1 MILQSSAMPR
11 LGYEEWRAVIRS
23 VAGHYSPEVIDPA
36 DFAGRVCTERM
47 YGFDAFYVDH
57 NAHRVHRT
65 ERDVRL
71 DGVEAYHIVLQVVGQ
86 STILQNDQEVTL
98 DVGDVALVDSTR
110 AMTYVNDGYAQ
121 WLSVQLPRQSLVSHL
136 GFEPQGGSCGRRP
149 TRGARALFEILV
161 DEFKDDLSSASAG
174 AYMQLVIY
182 DLIGALFVA
191 SDLPSI
197 SSHSDKLFT
206 RACALIRDRF
216 ADPDLSP
223 CQVAAEARISL
234 RYVQKI
240 FTQRGSTCG
249 HLINSMRLDHAAR
262 LLRRRAFADTG
273 QSIAEI
279 AYACG
284 FNDYNRFSRSFRQRF
299 GHAPSVH
306 AEGGSPTRR
315 DHQSL
320 CSIRPSV

>member
-1 MILQSSAMPR
+1 MAMILQSSATPV
-11 LGYEEWRAVIRS
+11 LSYEEWQAVIRS
-23 VAGHYSPEVIDPA
+23 AAGNYNPEVVEPA
-36 DFAGRVCTERM
+36 TFAGRVCIGRM
-47 YGFDAFYVDH
+47 YGLDAFHVDH
-57 NAHRVHRT
+57 NAHRVKRT
-65 ERDVRL
+65 EQDVRL

-110 AMTYVNDGYAQ
+110 PMTYLNDAYAQ
-121 WLSVQLPRQSLVSHL
+121 WLSVQLPRRSLMSHL

-149 TRGARALFEILV
+149 TRAGRALFEILV
-161 DEFKDDLSSASAG
+161 DGFKDDLSSASAD

-197 SSHSDKLFT
+197 SSYSDKLFT
-206 RACALIRDRF
+206 RVCAIIRDRF

-223 CQVAAEARISL
+223 CQVAEEARISL
-234 RYVQKI
+234 RYLQKI
-240 FTQRGSTCG
+240 FTKRGSTCG
-249 HLINSMRLDHAAR
+249 HLINSMRLDYAAR
-262 LLRRRAFADTG
+262 LLRRRAFADTS

-284 FNDYNRFSRSFRQRF
+284 FNDYNHFSRRFRQRF

-306 AEGGSPTRR
+306 VEGGSPK
-315 DHQSL
+315 L
-320 CSIRPSV
+320 